1 MSARSPKSPRVYD
14 QEENDRYRA
23 LLDRREKSN
32 RKDGQDIELSTDV
45 IIMQDS
51 VTGFRY
57 KLEIQSGV
65 LVTVPL

>member
-1 MSARSPKSPRVYD
+1 MSGQSPKSPPVYS
-14 QEENDRYRA
+14 QEESDRYRS

-32 RKDGQDIELSTDV
+32 RKAGQDIELSTDV